1 MWSAPGERSDNMAKE
16 VSKEFKE
23 ELEEVKA
30 TPKKATKESKA
41 KKEVS
46 DEERVDIMIPRVDGE
61 EDEIVVGVNGKMY
74 KMKTGMVQNV
84 PKSVA
89 HVLELSYHQESLA
102 IMNRE
107 AFKNQEL

>member
-1 MWSAPGERSDNMAKE
+1 MWSAPVERSDNMAKE
-16 VSKEFKE
+16 VSKEFNE

-41 KKEVS
+41 KEVS
-46 DEERVDIMIPRVDGE
+46 NEERVDIMIPRVDGE

-89 HVLELSYHQESLA
+89 HVLELSYHQERLA